1 MEPRK
6 LLCGR
11 HVRLSAMTQDD
22 LETVARWYEDADF
35 LRLYDSH
42 PAYPKPK
49 ESLKK
54 WLEERQEASDEF
66 LFAVRLVGSDELV
79 GMVSIDGIE
88 WSNRA
93 GWLSVGIGDPANW
106 SRGFGSEAAEL
117 VLEFAFLELN
127 LHRVTLT
134 VFRYNERAIALYE
147 KLGFRHEGAFRDF
160 GERDGKRYDMLLYG
174 LLRPEWLERKGSRSQ
189 S

>member
-1 MEPRK
+1 MVPTK
-6 LLCGR
+6 LLRGR
-11 HVRLSAMTQDD
+11 RVRLGAMTQDD
-22 LETVARWYEDADF
+22 LETVARWYEDPGF
-35 LRLYDSH
+35 LRFYDSR

-54 WLEERQEASDEF
+54 WLEERQDASDEF
-66 LFAVRLVGSDELV
+66 LFAVRLVPSDELI

-88 WSNRA
+88 WTNRM

-106 SRGFGSEAAEL
+106 NRGFGSEATEL
-117 VLEFAFLELN
+117 LLEFAFSELN

-147 KLGFRHEGAFRDF
+147 RLGFQHEGTFRDF

-174 LLRPEWLERKGSRSQ
+174 LLRPEWLEKRGLRSPE
-189 S
+189 